1 MDGTPGGAPAAGG
14 GRGGPHRRRR
24 RPTRAAPLF
33 PVRASHPRG
42 PSRATA
48 AASECRHN
56 HPRAAVRRVDTA
68 DGRRVAGQGRRRR
81 QRDPPSGWPP
91 PPLRP
96 RVCTRLASG
105 PARGGSGERHHPT
118 ADPRVGT
125 PAESG
130 RWPHWTAPTP
140 RPRSVKGGTPTR
152 PLSPPRRSPSS
163 PSRPSAATPATLM
176 AHTTSLEALQVSVW
190 SIWMSLHPYADHG
203 CLHNPCLVG
212 GRGGAAR
219 SIPWWG
225 PTGSCLRGMLLLV
238 RGGRGR
244 GGVFP
249 LRLGVCAA
257 RHWQR
262 HVTARAR

>member
-1 MDGTPGGAPAAGG
+1 MTAPPLFPFLPTPSRHPLAARTAPSPP
-14 GRGGPHRRRR
+14 RV
-24 RPTRAAPLF
+24 AAPL
-33 PVRASHPRG
+33 PLPPLSH
-42 PSRATA
+42 SQK
-48 AASECRHN
+48 
-56 HPRAAVRRVDTA
+56 
-68 DGRRVAGQGRRRR
+68 GRR
-81 QRDPPSGWPP
+81 
-91 PPLRP
+91 
-96 RVCTRLASG
+96 
-105 PARGGSGERHHPT
+105 
-118 ADPRVGT
+118 PRVGT
-125 PAESG
+125 PAKSG

-219 SIPWWG
+219 RIPWWG